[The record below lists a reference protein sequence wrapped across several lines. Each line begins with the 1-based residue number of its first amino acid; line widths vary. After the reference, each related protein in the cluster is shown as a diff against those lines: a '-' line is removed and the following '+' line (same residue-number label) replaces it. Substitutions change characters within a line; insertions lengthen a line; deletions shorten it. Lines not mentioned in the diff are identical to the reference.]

1 MNGNL
6 WVNVRS
12 LLFLDGDIFLGSH
25 KQDYGS
31 MLNLMTVSMVRK
43 KLFLAFD
50 QGCFLARACHARPG
64 DNLPHAWHQGCF
76 LARACHARLPWQFDL
91 FAFTTFTNLGG
102 VF

>member
-1 MNGNL
+1 MNDNL

-12 LLFLDGDIFLGSH
+12 LLFLDDDIFLGSH

-31 MLNLMTVSMVRK
+31 MLNLMTVNVVTK

-50 QGCFLARACHARPG
+50 QGCVLS
-64 DNLPHAWHQGCF
+64 
-76 LARACHARLPWQFDL
+76 RACHARLPWQSDL

>member
-31 MLNLMTVSMVRK
+31 MLNLMTISMVRK

-50 QGCFLARACHARPG
+50 QGCVLV
-64 DNLPHAWHQGCF
+64 
-76 LARACHARLPWQFDL
+76 RACHARLPWQFDL

>member
-1 MNGNL
+1 MC
-6 WVNVRS
+6 S
-12 LLFLDGDIFLGSH
+12 LLFLDDDIFGGSH

-43 KLFLAFD
+43 KFD
-50 QGCFLARACHARPG
+50 V
-64 DNLPHAWHQGCF
+64 
-76 LARACHARLPWQFDL
+76 

>member
-1 MNGNL
+1 MNVNS
-6 WVNVRS
+6 WVNVCS
-12 LLFLDGDIFLGSH
+12 LLFLDDDIFGESH

-43 KLFLAFD
+43 KFFLAFD
-50 QGCFLARACHARPG
+50 
-64 DNLPHAWHQGCF
+64 QGCF

>member
-50 QGCFLARACHARPG
+50 PRCPAGGARAR
-64 DNLPHAWHQGCF
+64 
-76 LARACHARLPWQFDL
+76 ARAPGAPSL
-91 FAFTTFTNLGG
+91 AI
-102 VF
+102 